1 MFGVYVYFVH
11 LWLLTDNVYRMEAK
25 NVNKRDKGYGVLG
38 ICLMVG
44 LIVGAA
50 VLAAAV
56 KVAGAE
62 ERVVSVKGLCERE
75 VKADNVICP
84 FAYKEGGDD
93 LQQLYRTIER
103 KNALIIKFLKEA
115 GIGEEEISIAAPKVV
130 DTRTEWSGSQNRYA
144 YIVTSVVTV
153 CTDKVDMIINLQSQQ
168 GELLQQGIAT
178 MSGWEFPTVYSFTGL
193 NEIKPS
199 MIETATKNARETAE
213 RFANDSGSRLGK
225 IKRATQGQ
233 FSITDRDSNTPY
245 MKNVRVVT
253 SVDYYLKD

>member
-1 MFGVYVYFVH
+1 
-11 LWLLTDNVYRMEAK
+11 METM
-25 NVNKRDKGYGVLG
+25 NTEKRCAMSSVSSSIY
-38 ICLMVG
+38 LMIG
-44 LIVGAA
+44 LIVGAILLGNA
-50 VLAAAV
+50 IKAS
-56 KVAGAE
+56 KNDD
-62 ERVVSVKGLCERE
+62 RVVSVKGLCEQE

-93 LQQLYRTIER
+93 LQQLYKTIEN
-103 KNALIIKFLKEA
+103 KNTIIINFLKAA
-115 GIGEEEISIAAPKVV
+115 GISEEEISVAAPKVL
-130 DTRTEWSGSQNRYA
+130 DTRTEWSGSQNRYT

-153 CTDKVDMIINLQSQQ
+153 CTNKVDEIIKMQSQQ

-178 MSGWEFPTVYSFTGL
+178 TSSWEFPTVYSFTKL
-193 NEIKPS
+193 NDIKPA

-213 RFANDSGSRLGK
+213 KFAADSDSKLGK

>member
-1 MFGVYVYFVH
+1 MQEKKQNKENGA
-11 LWLLTDNVYRMEAK
+11 LL
-25 NVNKRDKGYGVLG
+25 GY
-38 ICLMVG
+38 CLLVG
-44 LIVGAA
+44 LVVSALLLGNAIKAA
-50 VLAAAV
+50 RIDD
-56 KVAGAE
+56 
-62 ERVVSVKGLCERE
+62 RVVSVKGLCERE

-103 KNALIIKFLKEA
+103 KNKIIIDFLKAA
-115 GIGEEEISIAAPKVV
+115 GIGEEEISVAAPKVV
-130 DTRTEWSGSQNRYA
+130 DTRTEWSGSQNRYS

-153 CTDKVDMIINLQSQQ
+153 CTSKVDEIIRLQSQQ

-178 MSGWEFPTVYSFTGL
+178 TSGWEFPTVFSFTKL
-193 NEIKPS
+193 NDIKPS

-213 RFANDSGSRLGK
+213 RFATDSNSRLGK

-233 FSITDRDSNTPY
+233 FTITDRDSNTPY

>member
-1 MFGVYVYFVH
+1 
-11 LWLLTDNVYRMEAK
+11 METK
-25 NVNKRDKGYGVLG
+25 CVDKSCKVSYGMLG

-44 LIVGAA
+44 LIVGALLLGRSIKISRA
-50 VLAAAV
+50 DD
-56 KVAGAE
+56 
-62 ERVVSVKGLCERE
+62 RIVSVKGLCERE

-103 KNALIIKFLKEA
+103 KNAVIIRFLGAA
-115 GIGEEEISIAAPKVV
+115 GIGEEEISVAAPKVL
-130 DTRTEWSGSQNRYA
+130 DTRTEWSGSQNRYT

-153 CTDKVDMIINLQSQQ
+153 CTDKVDEIIALQAQQ
-168 GELLQQGIAT
+168 GELLQQGIAMT
-178 MSGWEFPTVYSFTGL
+178 SGWEFPTVYTFTKL

-213 RFANDSGSRLGK
+213 KFAADSNSKLGK

>member
-1 MFGVYVYFVH
+1 
-11 LWLLTDNVYRMEAK
+11 ME
-25 NVNKRDKGYGVLG
+25 NVNRSYNVLG

-44 LIVGAA
+44 LIVGA
-50 VLAAAV
+50 LLLGGSI
-56 KVAGAE
+56 KTS
-62 ERVVSVKGLCERE
+62 RTDDRIVSVKGLCERE

-93 LQQLYRTIER
+93 LQQLYRTIEH
-103 KNALIIKFLKEA
+103 KNAIIIRFLGAA
-115 GIGEEEISIAAPKVV
+115 GIGEEEISVAAPKVL
-130 DTRTEWSGSQNRYA
+130 DTRTEWSGSQNRYT

-153 CTDKVDMIINLQSQQ
+153 CTDKVDEIIALQAQQ
-168 GELLQQGIAT
+168 GELLQQGIAMT
-178 MSGWEFPTVYSFTGL
+178 SGWEFPTVYTFTKL

-213 RFANDSGSRLGK
+213 KFAADSNSKLGK

>member
-1 MFGVYVYFVH
+1 MEEKN
-11 LWLLTDNVYRMEAK
+11 LT
-25 NVNKRDKGYGVLG
+25 KGNNAVLG
-38 ICLMVG
+38 YSL
-44 LIVGAA
+44 LIGVVVAA
-50 VLAAAV
+50 FVLGNAI
-56 KVAGAE
+56 KTAGADD
-62 ERVVSVKGLCERE
+62 RIVSVKGLCERE

-93 LQQLYRTIER
+93 LQHLYRTIEQ
-103 KNALIIKFLKEA
+103 KNAIIIAFLNKA
-115 GIGEEEISIAAPKVV
+115 GISEEEISVAAPKVV

-153 CTDKVDMIINLQSQQ
+153 CTDKVDEVIRLQSQQ

-178 MSGWEFPTVYSFTGL
+178 TSGWEFPTVYSFTKL
-193 NEIKPS
+193 NEIKPA

-213 RFANDSGSRLGK
+213 KFAADSDSRLGK

-233 FSITDRDSNTPY
+233 FTITDRDSNTPY

>member
-1 MFGVYVYFVH
+1 MEEKKETRSFNVVH
-11 LWLLTDNVYRMEAK
+11 
-25 NVNKRDKGYGVLG
+25 GGLG
-38 ICLMVG
+38 LCLMAG
-44 LIVGAA
+44 LIVGALLLGNA
-50 VLAAAV
+50 I
-56 KVAGAE
+56 KVVTADD
-62 ERVVSVKGLCERE
+62 RIVSVKGLCERE

-103 KNALIIKFLKEA
+103 KNGIIIDFLKSA
-115 GIGEEEISIAAPKVV
+115 GIDEGEISVAAPKVV

-153 CTDKVDMIINLQSQQ
+153 CTDKVDEIIGLQSQQ

-178 MSGWEFPTVYSFTGL
+178 TSGWEFPTVYSFTKL

-213 RFANDSGSRLGK
+213 KFAADSHSKLGK

-233 FSITDRDSNTPY
+233 FSITERDSNTPY

-253 SVDYYLKD
+253 NVDYYLKD

>member
-1 MFGVYVYFVH
+1 MEEPKKARKISV
-11 LWLLTDNVYRMEAK
+11 DNE
-25 NVNKRDKGYGVLG
+25 GLG
-38 ICLMVG
+38 CCLMIG
-44 LIVGAA
+44 LVVGALLLGNA
-50 VLAAAV
+50 IRASRADD
-56 KVAGAE
+56 
-62 ERVVSVKGLCERE
+62 RVVSVKGLCERE
-75 VKADNVICP
+75 VKADKVICP

-93 LQQLYRTIER
+93 LGQLYKTIER
-103 KNALIIKFLKEA
+103 KNAIIIRFLKEA
-115 GIGEEEISIAAPKVV
+115 GIGEEEISVAAPKVV

-153 CTDKVDMIINLQSQQ
+153 CTDKVDEIIRLQSEQ

-178 MSGWEFPTVYSFTGL
+178 TSGWEFPTVYSFTGL

-213 RFANDSGSRLGK
+213 KFAAESESELGK

>member
-1 MFGVYVYFVH
+1 
-11 LWLLTDNVYRMEAK
+11 MEEK
-25 NVNKRDKGYGVLG
+25 NDGKRCRVCDGGLG
-38 ICLMVG
+38 FCLMVG
-44 LIVGAA
+44 LIVGAVLLGNAIKA
-50 VLAAAV
+50 VRADD
-56 KVAGAE
+56 
-62 ERVVSVKGLCERE
+62 RVVSVKGLCERE

-93 LQQLYRTIER
+93 LGLLYKTIEH
-103 KNALIIKFLKEA
+103 KNSIIICFLKEA
-115 GIGEEEISIAAPKVV
+115 GIGEEEISVAAPKVV

-153 CTDKVDMIINLQSQQ
+153 CTDKVDEIIRLQSEQ
-168 GELLQQGIAT
+168 GALLQQGIAT
-178 MSGWEFPTVYSFTGL
+178 TSGWEYPTVYTFTKL
-193 NEIKPS
+193 NDIKPS

-213 RFANDSGSRLGK
+213 KFAADSDSRLGK

>member
-1 MFGVYVYFVH
+1 
-11 LWLLTDNVYRMEAK
+11 METRK
-25 NVNKRDKGYGVLG
+25 VNENRNNNVLG

-44 LIVGAA
+44 LIVGALLLGRSIKISRA
-50 VLAAAV
+50 DD
-56 KVAGAE
+56 
-62 ERVVSVKGLCERE
+62 RIVSVKGLCERE

-103 KNALIIKFLKEA
+103 KNAVIIRFLGAA
-115 GIGEEEISIAAPKVV
+115 GIGEEEISVAAPKVL
-130 DTRTEWSGSQNRYA
+130 DTRTEWSGSQNRYT

-153 CTDKVDMIINLQSQQ
+153 CTDKVDEIIALQAQQ
-168 GELLQQGIAT
+168 GELLQQGIAMT
-178 MSGWEFPTVYSFTGL
+178 SGWEFPTVYTFTKL

-213 RFANDSGSRLGK
+213 KFAADSNSKLGK

>member
-1 MFGVYVYFVH
+1 
-11 LWLLTDNVYRMEAK
+11 
-25 NVNKRDKGYGVLG
+25 
-38 ICLMVG
+38 
-44 LIVGAA
+44 
-50 VLAAAV
+50 
-56 KVAGAE
+56 
-62 ERVVSVKGLCERE
+62 
-75 VKADNVICP
+75 
-84 FAYKEGGDD
+84 